1 MAAQPIRYGII
12 GAGVIA
18 NYMARVFTEGRGSV
32 AVAVSDVN
40 AEAAKKLADAV
51 SVKKSHAHPPKRP
64 PARGGA
70 PVYSPPPPFLQKPM
84 TIDALRAG
92 KHVCCEKPF

>member
-1 MAAQPIRYGII
+1 MADQPLRYGII

-40 AEAAKKLADAV
+40 PEAARKLATTCGECEENLRGLP
-51 SVKKSHAHPPKRP
+51 SV
-64 PARGGA
+64 AR
-70 PVYSPPPPFLQKPM
+70 
-84 TIDALRAG
+84 
-92 KHVCCEKPF
+92 